1 MADRCWVEFAPAA
14 FQSAEP
20 LLDAWFDTE
29 GLVVAPFAFQGELT
43 RDPAAEFSTRPTRS
57 GWIWAGATGS
67 LFYWLLAWMR
77 RGEYALYAALGVPWY
92 GRVVMA
98 GVESF
103 ILSAAAF
110 VAGLLWAMLVAEIG
124 GRVLTP
130 DQQYLML
137 RTSASAILPPTA
149 LGTLS
154 GLIVL
159 PKRVASALKER

>member
-1 MADRCWVEFAPAA
+1 
-14 FQSAEP
+14 
-20 LLDAWFDTE
+20 
-29 GLVVAPFAFQGELT
+29 
-43 RDPAAEFSTRPTRS
+43 
-57 GWIWAGATGS
+57 
-67 LFYWLLAWMR
+67 
-77 RGEYALYAALGVPWY
+77 
-92 GRVVMA
+92 MA